1 MLKTL
6 WDYQKLLM
14 NALGFR
20 IIKSQRN
27 SAFLRLFIPI
37 AISEILFTLTDRTV
51 IFFPTTIALYLIYF
65 IITSENRFFEIV
77 PVSKKYTIF
86 NIYLLVL
93 LISISITAALLVLYL
108 LLSLF
113 ENFGFNTDTYIAIH
127 TSIIDYKISFQ
138 IVCIMV
144 IIANIIIPLFFIRLK
159 QLRIILLIFLIVF
172 ATIIFFSITTSLA
185 VTPDSININLFQG
198 IKTIPISGS
207 ISMLL
212 MITSVVII
220 PLSMLIS
227 YRIYRGKRCKT

>member
-1 MLKTL
+1 MTMI
-6 WDYQKLLM
+6 D
-14 NALGFR
+14 
-20 IIKSQRN
+20 
-27 SAFLRLFIPI
+27 
-37 AISEILFTLTDRTV
+37 
-51 IFFPTTIALYLIYF
+51 
-65 IITSENRFFEIV
+65 
-77 PVSKKYTIF
+77 
-86 NIYLLVL
+86 
-93 LISISITAALLVLYL
+93 
-108 LLSLF
+108 
-113 ENFGFNTDTYIAIH
+113 IAIH